1 MTTEATTPATETKT
15 VVLTSENAA
24 AFYAKKLDLTPE
36 AAETKVEE
44 VKTEEVKTEETK
56 TEEVKTEPEKK
67 PPPIAK
73 RFSEMTRKIEAA
85 QEETA
90 KERTAREAAEQRVKE
105 LEGKAAPQVDE
116 DAEPDPEKYTDAF
129 KYNKDLVQWQ
139 FRQEKKEAAQAKAQS
154 ERDTVIASF
163 RTRQDEFKKIT
174 PDYEEKLG
182 ISEAKV
188 SPAMEREIL
197 ESEVAPQLLYHFAE
211 HPEDAERM
219 GNMPLAKML
228 KEFGRLEDK
237 LAKPKAEVTET
248 KEAKPAAEISRAPA
262 PITPIKGGNGAV
274 EVPINSKGEFTGTPK
289 EWRDLRRAGKIH

>member
-1 MTTEATTPATETKT
+1 MSEPAAETKT

-24 AFYAKKLDLTPE
+24 AFYAKKLDLAP
-36 AAETKVEE
+36 ETKAEETSVEE
-44 VKTEEVKTEETK
+44 VKTEEVKAEEK
-56 TEEVKTEPEKK
+56 PKEEVKTEGKEK
-67 PPPIAK
+67 PPIAK

-90 KERTAREAAEQRVKE
+90 KERTAREAAENRVKE
-105 LEGKAAPQVDE
+105 LEGKAAPKVDE

-139 FRQEKKEAAQAKAQS
+139 FRQEKKEAAKASEQAQ
-154 ERDTVIASF
+154 RDAVIKDF
-163 RTRQDEFKKIT
+163 RARQDEFKKVT
-174 PDYEEKLG
+174 PDYEEKL
-182 ISEAKV
+182 SESAAKV

-211 HPEDAERM
+211 HPEDAERL
-219 GNMPLAKML
+219 GNLPIAKML
-228 KEFGRLEDK
+228 KEFGKLEDR
-237 LAKPKAEVTET
+237 LAKPKEEVTEV
-248 KEAKPAAEISRAPA
+248 KETKPAAEISRAPA